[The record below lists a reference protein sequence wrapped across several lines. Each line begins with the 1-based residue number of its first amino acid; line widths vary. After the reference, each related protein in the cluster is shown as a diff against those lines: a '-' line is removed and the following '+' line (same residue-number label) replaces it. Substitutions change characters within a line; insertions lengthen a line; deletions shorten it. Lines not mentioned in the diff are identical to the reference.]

1 MKRHFG
7 GSAIIWILSNPK
19 SYTPEVRD
27 FRFIAARGGFLLLFL
42 GLTLLQFFSF
52 PGQFQHMRRT
62 QGLSLLFEVTLT
74 LLVGFWLLCGQL
86 SIICL
91 WRIVGT
97 MKTGQFYSQNNLHWI
112 ERLLLAFKCASAVPI
127 LLFLMLIPQ
136 ADDPGFFV
144 MLSIVTLFLFS
155 LTAMTSLLKDQIA
168 SRISI

>member
-1 MKRHFG
+1 M
-7 GSAIIWILSNPK
+7 
-19 SYTPEVRD
+19 RD

-42 GLTLLQFFSF
+42 GLTLLQIFSF

-74 LLVGFWLLCGQL
+74 LLVGLWLLCGQL
-86 SIICL
+86 ALICL

-97 MKTGQFYSQNNLHWI
+97 MRIDQFFSQSNLLWI
-112 ERLLLAFKCASAVPI
+112 ERLVLAFKCASAVPVV
-127 LLFLMLIPQ
+127 LSLMLIPQ

-144 MLSIVTLFLFS
+144 MFSIATLFIFS

-168 SRISI
+168 SKTSM